1 MKKLVVVTLV
11 IFTFIFFVAHR
22 YLVITS
28 CNTYNLK
35 IYNNALYIKY
45 GIRTNE
51 KISNKFI
58 GNLYGCRRYKVLSL
72 NLNQKLKLENKTL
85 LTKINE
91 EYYLEI
97 PFRELFSNRDVTLIL
112 KKIDGELGGSDENQ
126 D

>member
-1 MKKLVVVTLV
+1 MKKLVAVTLV

-22 YLVITS
+22 YLLITS
-28 CNTYNLK
+28 CNTYDLK
-35 IYNNALYIKY
+35 IYNNVLYIKY

-51 KISNKFI
+51 KILNKFI

-72 NLNQKLKLENKTL
+72 NLNQKLNLENKTL
-85 LTKINE
+85 LTKING

-97 PFRELFSNRDVTLIL
+97 PFRELFSNRDVTLML
-112 KKIDGELGGSDENQ
+112 KKIDETLGGSNESQ

>member
-1 MKKLVVVTLV
+1 MKKSVVVTLV

-22 YLVITS
+22 YLIITS

-35 IYNNALYIKY
+35 IYNNALYVKY

-58 GNLYGCRRYKVLSL
+58 GNLYGCRRYKILSL

-91 EYYLEI
+91 DILWKNGVYNIYFSIRYGFDKDAI
-97 PFRELFSNRDVTLIL
+97 PIEKYI
-112 KKIDGELGGSDENQ
+112 ENN
-126 D
+126 